1 MSRVVQRVL
10 ISLLVVVAAAAV
22 SSADDKS
29 KAAFR
34 FKGVEYFHRWSG
46 GTQHE
51 FTPAKQED
59 LNHWTDM
66 ITVNGYPQ
74 AGDGEELADAAN
86 NVLENYKN
94 NGGKILNTRSVPRTA
109 DHPAEHLIT
118 VAFTRPD
125 FAEAAFARFK
135 LQEGKGY
142 SFVYSHHFYGK
153 KAGDEMNAWL
163 EANGEATE
171 TALMEWEPNLDAI
184 PAD

>member
-1 MSRVVQRVL
+1 MVLRRVL
-10 ISLLVVVAAAAV
+10 VFLLVASGATTLH
-22 SSADDKS
+22 SADDKS
-29 KAAFR
+29 KPAFR
-34 FKGVEYFHRWSG
+34 FRDVDYFHRWSE

-59 LNHWTDM
+59 LDHWTDM
-66 ITVNGYPQ
+66 ITVNGYPE

-94 NGGKILNTRSVPRTA
+94 NGGKILNTRSTPRTEGR
-109 DHPAEHLIT
+109 PAEHLIT

-135 LQEGKGY
+135 LHEGKGY

-163 EANGEATE
+163 KANGEQTE
-171 TALMEWEPNLDAI
+171 AALMEWEPAMETI

>member
-1 MSRVVQRVL
+1 MVLQR
-10 ISLLVVVAAAAV
+10 LLVFLLAASGAATL

-29 KAAFR
+29 APAFR
-34 FKGVEYFHRWSG
+34 FKDVDYFHRWSG

-51 FTPAKQED
+51 FTPARQED
-59 LNHWTDM
+59 LDHWSDM
-66 ITVNGYPQ
+66 ITVNVYPD

-94 NGGKILNTRSVPRTA
+94 NGGKILNTRSVPPA
-109 DHPAEHLIT
+109 EGHPAEHFIS

-125 FAEAAFARFK
+125 LAEAAFARFK

-153 KAGDEMNAWL
+153 KATDEMNAWL
-163 EANGEATE
+163 KANGEETE
-171 TALMEWEPNLDAI
+171 NALMKWEPSLETI
-184 PAD
+184 PAE